1 MGVRT
6 ISLCLAV
13 WAVQMDL
20 GSQASGQTSDWLH
33 CRGPAYDGHAPT
45 SGVHL
50 PWPAQGPRVLWRK
63 SVGEGYSGLVVSGP
77 RVYSQFQTLGGQ
89 YLICLDLRTSRER
102 WRTRYNWPWQP
113 DSEWPGPFG
122 TPTLANGKVYF
133 TDCFGLVHCADALNG
148 HLVWSVNLP
157 ERFGMEPP
165 AFGYA
170 ITPLVYDGKVIVP
183 VGGKGH
189 AVVAFRAD
197 NGAVVWQTGDEPAN
211 YSSCI
216 LVSVGGIHQVV
227 AYLES
232 SASGLDP
239 LTGRELWRYSWGEQ
253 YGPHGTWP
261 LYQEP
266 FLFYALPFR
275 CGGHALELSRTQEG
289 ARATVAWTNNV
300 LSMDMLSGVIVDGF
314 IYGFDV
320 RDFQTT
326 TNRPTR
332 GLFKCVELATG
343 RQRWVSTLPGHAS
356 VLACG
361 HRLLL
366 LNETGVL
373 IAAEASPTAY
383 QELAR
388 APIFPKQPC
397 WTAPA
402 LCGGLLVVRS
412 HREFVCLDL
421 GESARGIVSTS
432 SGSLTAPARRSQA
445 EGWFAR
451 HQSAAFYMPGWRI
464 QWRWFLTSLLGV
476 FAPAMLLAVAVSK
489 DIPRRRVIFYL
500 TAFLLSLCGTW
511 ALTEALGWFVFTWPA
526 GIFLSLMLPLEVR
539 TWAVQRPDRLARAA
553 TRLALAALVAGLA
566 GYWWLC
572 RSLFLVAG
580 QGYLTGLLPAI
591 PFAVWT
597 AGLARRRGTSVGS
610 LGLGLLAFSV
620 FFWTSAAVLWWRTR

>member
-1 MGVRT
+1 M
-6 ISLCLAV
+6 
-13 WAVQMDL
+13 QMDL
-20 GSQASGQTSDWLH
+20 GGQASGQTSEWLH

-77 RVYSQFQTLGGQ
+77 RVYSQIQTLGGQ
-89 YLICLDLRTSRER
+89 YLICLDLKTGEER

-122 TPTLANGKVYF
+122 TPTLANGRVYF
-133 TDCFGLVHCADALNG
+133 SDCFGLVLCADAVSG
-148 HLVWSVNLP
+148 HLVWTVNLP
-157 ERFGMEPP
+157 EQFGIEPP

-170 ITPLVYDGKVIVP
+170 ITPLVHDGKVIVP

-189 AVVAFRAD
+189 GVVAFRAD
-197 NGAVVWQTGDEPAN
+197 NGTVAWQTGDELAN

-216 LVSVGGIHQVV
+216 LVSVGGKPQVV
-227 AYLES
+227 AYLEN

-275 CGGHALELSRTQEG
+275 VGGHALKLGRTQEG
-289 ARATVAWTNNV
+289 ACATVAWTNSV

-332 GLFKCVELATG
+332 GRFKCVELATG
-343 RQRWVSTLPGHAS
+343 RERWASPLPGHAS

-361 HRLLL
+361 HQLLL

-373 IAAEASPTAY
+373 IAAEASPAAY

-388 APIFPKQPC
+388 APIFPRQPC

-402 LCGGLLVVRS
+402 ICGDLLVARS

-421 GESARGIVSTS
+421 GDPARGMVSAS
-432 SGSLTAPARRSQA
+432 SGHLTAPTRRSQA
-445 EGWFAR
+445 EGWFFR
-451 HQSAAFYMPGWRI
+451 HRSPVFYMPGWHI
-464 QWRWFLTSLLGV
+464 QRRWFLASLLGV
-476 FAPAMLLAVAVSK
+476 FAPAILLAVAVSK
-489 DIPRRRVIFYL
+489 DIPKRRVVFYL
-500 TAFLLSLCGTW
+500 TAFPLSLWGTW
-511 ALTEALGWFVFTWPA
+511 GLTEALGWFVFTWPA
-526 GIFLSLMLPLEVR
+526 GIFLSLMLTLEVR
-539 TWAVQRPDRLARAA
+539 AWAVQRPERLAQAA
-553 TRLALAALVAGLA
+553 ARVALATLVAGLA

-572 RSLFLVAG
+572 RSLFLVVG
-580 QGYLTGLLPAI
+580 QSYLTGLLPAI
-591 PFAVWT
+591 PLAVWT
-597 AGLARRRGTSVGS
+597 VALARCRGTGLTSF
-610 LGLGLLAFSV
+610 GLGLLAFSV
-620 FFWTSAAVLWWRTR
+620 FFWTSAAVLWWRTG

>member
-1 MGVRT
+1 MGFRT

-13 WAVQMDL
+13 WVIQMDL
-20 GSQASGQTSDWLH
+20 GGQASGQTSEWLH

-45 SGVHL
+45 SGVRL
-50 PWPAQGPRVLWRK
+50 SWPAQNPRVSWRK
-63 SVGEGYSGLVVSGP
+63 SLGEGYSGLVASGP
-77 RVYSQFQTLGGQ
+77 RVYSQIQTLGGQ
-89 YLICLDLRTSRER
+89 YLICLDLKTGEEK

-122 TPTLANGKVYF
+122 TPTLANGRVYF
-133 TDCFGLVHCADALNG
+133 TDCFGLVHCADAMSG
-148 HLVWSVNLP
+148 HLLWSVNLP
-157 ERFGMEPP
+157 KQFGIEPP

-170 ITPLVYDGKVIVP
+170 ITPLVHDGKVIVP

-197 NGAVVWQTGDEPAN
+197 NGALVWQTGDALAN

-216 LVSVGGIHQVV
+216 LISVGGMPEVV
-227 AYLES
+227 AYLEDC
-232 SASGLDP
+232 ASGLEP

-266 FLFYALPFR
+266 FMFYALPFR
-275 CGGHALELSRTQEG
+275 VGGHALKLSRTQEG
-289 ARATVAWTNNV
+289 VHAEVAWTNSA

-326 TNRPTR
+326 TNRPTS

-343 RQRWVSTLPGHAS
+343 REQWASALPGHAS

-361 HRLLL
+361 RRLLL

-373 IAAEASPTAY
+373 ICAEASPAAY

-397 WTAPA
+397 WTAPT
-402 LCGGLLVVRS
+402 LCGDLLIARS
-412 HREFVCLDL
+412 HREFVCIDL
-421 GESARGIVSTS
+421 GDPARRIVSTS
-432 SGSLTAPARRSQA
+432 SGDLTAPARCAQV
-445 EGWFAR
+445 EGWFFR
-451 HQSAAFYMPGWRI
+451 HQSPAFYMPGWRT
-464 QWRWFLTSLLGV
+464 QWCWFLACLLGV
-476 FAPAMLLAVAVSK
+476 FAPATLLAVAVSR
-489 DIPRRRVIFYL
+489 DIQRRRVIFYL
-500 TAFLLSLCGTW
+500 TAFPLSVCGTW
-511 ALTEALGWFVFTWPA
+511 GLTEALGQFVLTWPA
-526 GIFLSLMLPLEVR
+526 GIFLALMLTLEVR
-539 TWAVQRPDRLARAA
+539 AWAVQRPERLAKAA
-553 TRLALAALVAGLA
+553 ARMALATLVVGLA

-572 RSLFLVAG
+572 RSLFLVVG
-580 QGYLTGLLPAI
+580 QSYLTGLLPAL
-591 PFAVWT
+591 PLAVWT
-597 AGLARRRGTSVGS
+597 VGLARRQGAGLGS
-610 LGLGLLAFSV
+610 LGLGVLAFSI
-620 FFWTSAAVLWWRTR
+620 FFWTSAAALWWSTR

>member
-1 MGVRT
+1 MQMG
-6 ISLCLAV
+6 
-13 WAVQMDL
+13 L

-45 SGVHL
+45 GGVHL

-63 SVGEGYSGLVVSGP
+63 SVGEGYSGLVVSGR
-77 RVYSQFQTLGGQ
+77 RVYSQIQTLGGQ
-89 YLICLDLRTSRER
+89 YLICLDLQTGVER
-102 WRTRYNWPWQP
+102 WRTRYNWPWQA

-133 TDCFGLVHCADALNG
+133 TDCFGFVRCADAARG
-148 HLVWSVNLP
+148 HLVWSVNLA
-157 ERFGMEPP
+157 EQFGIEPP

-170 ITPLVYDGKVIVP
+170 ITPLVHDGKVIVP

-189 AVVAFRAD
+189 AVVALRAD

-216 LVSVGGIHQVV
+216 LVSVAGIPQVV

-239 LTGRELWRYSWGEQ
+239 LTGRELWRYAWGEQ

-275 CGGHALELSRTQEG
+275 CGGHALKLGPTGVSM
-289 ARATVAWTNNV
+289 RATVAWTNSV

-332 GLFKCVELATG
+332 GLFKCVELASG
-343 RQRWVSTLPGHAS
+343 RQRWTSPLPGHSS

-361 HRLLL
+361 HQLLL
-366 LNETGVL
+366 LNETGAL
-373 IAAEASPTAY
+373 IAAEASATAY
-383 QELAR
+383 LELAR

-397 WTAPA
+397 WTSPA
-402 LCGGLLVVRS
+402 LCGDLLVARS

-421 GESARGIVSTS
+421 GEPARGMISAGG
-432 SGSLTAPARRSQA
+432 GSLTAPARLSQA

-451 HQSAAFYMPGWRI
+451 HHSSAFDIPGWRI
-464 QWRWFLTSLLGV
+464 QWRWFLASLLGV
-476 FAPAMLLAVAVSK
+476 FAPAVILSAAISRN
-489 DIPRRRVIFYL
+489 IARRRVVFYL
-500 TAFLLSLCGTW
+500 AAFPLSLCGTW
-511 ALTEALGWFVFTWPA
+511 GLTRGLGWFVFTWPA
-526 GIFLSLMLPLEVR
+526 GIFLSLMMTLEVR
-539 TWAVQRPDRLARAA
+539 AWAVQRPERLARAA
-553 TRLALAALVAGLA
+553 ARIALATLVAGLA

-572 RSLFLVAG
+572 RSLFLVVG

-591 PFAVWT
+591 PLAVWT
-597 AGLARRRGTSVGS
+597 VALARRKGARLAT
-610 LGLGLLAFSV
+610 LGLGLLAFSGY
-620 FFWTSAAVLWWRTR
+620 FWTSAAILWWRSR

>member
-13 WAVQMDL
+13 WAMQMDL
-20 GSQASGQTSDWLH
+20 GCQTSAQTSDWLH
-33 CRGPAYDGHAPT
+33 CRGPAYDGHAPIN
-45 SGVHL
+45 GIRL

-63 SVGEGYSGLVVSGP
+63 NVGEGYSGLVMSGT
-77 RVYSQFQTLGGQ
+77 RVYSQIQTLGGQ
-89 YLICLDLRTSRER
+89 YLICLDLKSGRER

-113 DSEWPGPFG
+113 DSEWPGLFG

-133 TDCFGLVHCADALNG
+133 TDCFGLVLCADALSG
-148 HLVWSVNLP
+148 HLAWSVDLAGQ
-157 ERFGMEPP
+157 FGIEPP

-170 ITPLVYDGKVIVP
+170 ITPLLYDGKVIVP

-189 AVVAFRAD
+189 AVVAFKAES
-197 NGAVVWQTGDEPAN
+197 GAVVWQTGDEPAN

-216 LVSVGGIHQVV
+216 LVSLGGIPQVV

-239 LTGRELWRYSWGEQ
+239 LTGRVLWRYSWGEQ

-289 ARATVAWTNNV
+289 VRATVAWTNNV

-332 GLFKCVELATG
+332 GLFKCVELASG
-343 RQRWVSTLPGHAS
+343 GERWATPLPGHAS

-373 IAAEASPTAY
+373 IVAEATPVGY

-388 APIFPKQPC
+388 APIFPRQPC

-402 LCGGLLVVRS
+402 LCGDLLVARS

-421 GESARGIVSTS
+421 GEPARGTVSTS
-432 SGSLTAPARRSQA
+432 SANLTAPTRLSRGD
-445 EGWFAR
+445 GWFAR
-451 HQSAAFYMPGWRI
+451 HQSPAFYMPGWRM
-464 QWRWFLTSLLGV
+464 QWSWFLASLLGV
-476 FAPAMLLAVAVSK
+476 FAPALLLAIVVSK
-489 DIPRRRVIFYL
+489 AISARRVVFYL
-500 TAFLLSLCGTW
+500 AGLVLSVWGTW
-511 ALTEALGWFVFTWPA
+511 GLTDALGWFVFTWPA
-526 GIFLSLMLPLEVR
+526 GIFLSLMLTLEVR
-539 TWAVQRPDRLARAA
+539 AWAMRRPGRPPRAA
-553 TRLALAALVAGLA
+553 ARIALATLVAGLA

-580 QGYLTGLLPAI
+580 QGYLAGLLPAI
-591 PFAVWT
+591 PLAVWT
-597 AGLARRRGTSVGS
+597 VGLTRRKDTGLGS
-610 LGLGLLAFSV
+610 FGVGLLAFSV
-620 FFWTSAAVLWWRTR
+620 FFWTSAAVLWWRTW

>member
-1 MGVRT
+1 VT
-6 ISLCLAV
+6 QPSAALE
-13 WAVQMDL
+13 
-20 GSQASGQTSDWLH
+20 
-33 CRGPAYDGHAPT
+33 Y
-45 SGVHL
+45 
-50 PWPAQGPRVLWRK
+50 
-63 SVGEGYSGLVVSGP
+63 E
-77 RVYSQFQTLGGQ
+77 
-89 YLICLDLRTSRER
+89 RER
-102 WRTRYNWPWQP
+102 ATWRLDPFLFIFREQWRTRYNWPWQP

-122 TPTLANGKVYF
+122 TPTLAKGKAYF
-133 TDCFGLVHCADALNG
+133 TDCFGLVLCADAISG
-148 HLVWSVNLP
+148 HLVWSVNLA
-157 ERFGMEPP
+157 EQFGIEPP

-189 AVVAFRAD
+189 AVMAFRAD
-197 NGAVVWQTGDEPAN
+197 NGASVWQTGDEPAN

-216 LVSVGGIHQVV
+216 LVSVAGIPQVV

-275 CGGHALELSRTQEG
+275 CGSHSLRLSRAQEG
-289 ARATVAWTNNV
+289 VRPTIAWTNSV
-300 LSMDMLSGVIVDGF
+300 LSMDMLSGVIVYGF

-332 GLFKCVELATG
+332 GLFKCVELTTG
-343 RQRWVSTLPGHAS
+343 RQRWASPLPGHAL

-361 HRLLL
+361 HRLLM
-366 LNETGVL
+366 LNESGVL
-373 IAAEASPTAY
+373 IATEAAPIAY

-402 LCGGLLVVRS
+402 LCGDLLVARS

-421 GESARGIVSTS
+421 GDPARGLISTS
-432 SGSLTAPARRSQA
+432 NVDLTAPSRRSQA
-445 EGWFAR
+445 DGWFAR
-451 HQSAAFYMPGWRI
+451 HHGSVFYMPGWRM
-464 QWRWFLTSLLGV
+464 QWRWFLASLLGV
-476 FAPAMLLAVAVSK
+476 FAPAMLLSVAAPK
-489 DIPRRRVIFYL
+489 RIAGRRVVFYL
-500 TAFLLSLCGTW
+500 TAFPLSLWCTW
-511 ALTEALGWFVFTWPA
+511 GLTEAFGWFVFTWPA
-526 GIFLSLMLPLEVR
+526 GIFLSLMLTIEVR
-539 TWAVQRPDRLARAA
+539 AWGVQRPDRLARAA
-553 TRLALAALVAGLA
+553 ARLAFATLVAGLA
-566 GYWWLC
+566 GYWWVC
-572 RSLFLVAG
+572 RRLFLVAG
-580 QGYLTGLLPAI
+580 QGYLTGLLLAI
-591 PFAVWT
+591 PLAVRT
-597 AGLARRRGTSVGS
+597 VALAQRKDSGFRSV
-610 LGLGLLAFSV
+610 GLGLLAFSV